1 MLGLAKQ
8 EAPSSKCYFTNN
20 TLPAYIDGKQPPTK
34 KKPFSTV
41 LAQPFS
47 HSTTLILPSELYELI
62 KHELDGDVGTLR
74 YSRVN
79 MSLGEIISGDF
90 FNHYVKIGNVLMLSE
105 GRHGVDHVFS
115 LCEGVLRLELDKATY
130 ERAGLVG
137 SAIPDGGRKHVK
149 TRYGKP
155 PPCRRSQTTLEMLME
170 RAAIEL
176 NLRLPSM
183 VHGKKGFER
192 IVWACKNVLNHS
204 LTWLFY
210 DLRAADGS
218 VGPYL
223 FQPPSSY
230 CAQCSA
236 SGPISKHYPL
246 QRTVQPECLRM
257 SRVAVPQFPTTL
269 KEDDVLETTELL
281 EWLGLVTIDSPRVR
295 IDDNIDPY
303 LSRYALP
310 GFDSPGEEDST
321 AVARELVRLRWHG
334 FIPPKFITQ
343 LFVLLKKAAGEEWFV
358 MNVGG
363 FKGEVYTILKTG
375 IQTSTWECC

>member
-1 MLGLAKQ
+1 MLDIAKQ

-20 TLPAYIDGKQPPTK
+20 TLPAYIDGKQPPTR

-115 LCEGVLRLELDKATY
+115 LYEGVLRLELDKATY

-137 SAIPDGGRKHVK
+137 TAVLDGGRKHVK
-149 TRYGKP
+149 TRY
-155 PPCRRSQTTLEMLME
+155 
-170 RAAIEL
+170 AIEL

-192 IVWACKNVLNHS
+192 LVWACKNVLNHS

-223 FQPPSSY
+223 SQPSSSER
-230 CAQCSA
+230 AQCSA
-236 SGPISKHYPL
+236 SGPISKHHPL
-246 QRTVQPECLRM
+246 QRAVRPECLRM

-269 KEDDVLETTELL
+269 KVDDVLEATELL
-281 EWLGLVTIDSPRVR
+281 EWLGLVMIDSPRVR

-321 AVARELVRLRWHG
+321 TVAKELVRLRWHG
-334 FIPPKFITQ
+334 FIPPKFITR

-363 FKGEVYTILKTG
+363 FKGEAYTILKTG
-375 IQTSTWECC
+375 NQTSTWERC